1 MLPLSVTQYQQ
12 RLDSTLVYVRAQAAV
27 CPMNM
32 QHVYSSYLVVKT
44 AGLVEVAVRDI
55 LRRYAQQH
63 GNTVLQRY
71 VSAMVERENSFNCEK
86 LEKLLDRF
94 SGDWWPDLLTLIP
107 LAQRTAIDSVKTLRD
122 QFAHGKA
129 NGTGFAI
136 VDGYYGL
143 TRSFVQ
149 ALSDYITP

>member
-1 MLPLSVTQYQQ
+1 MLPLSVSQYQQ
-12 RLDSTLVYVRAQAAV
+12 RLDSTLVYVRAQAAI

-55 LRRYAQQH
+55 LGEYARQR
-63 GNTVLQRY
+63 GNVELQRY
-71 VSAMVERENSFNCEK
+71 ISAMIERENSLNCEK
-86 LEKLLDRF
+86 IERLFLRF
-94 SGDWWPDLLTLIP
+94 APNWWTDLTVAIP
-107 LAQRTAIDSVKTLRD
+107 IAQREAVDSIKTLRD
-122 QFAHGKA
+122 QFAHGKP

-136 VDGYYGL
+136 VDGYYAL

-149 ALSDYITP
+149 SVSNYIIP